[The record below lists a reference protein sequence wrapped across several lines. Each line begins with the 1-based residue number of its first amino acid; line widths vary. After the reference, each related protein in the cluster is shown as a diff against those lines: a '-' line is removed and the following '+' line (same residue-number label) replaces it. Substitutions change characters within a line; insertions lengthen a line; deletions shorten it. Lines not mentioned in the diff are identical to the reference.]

1 MALLSKLQKYLD
13 DRRIRSTAVQHG
25 KTLALRGTFKQRDG
39 SSKRMRVSLE
49 LPAVDEQLIH
59 AESRA
64 SEFWS
69 EYQRLGYLP
78 DPMPWVVKVTPLPLT
93 QELTVAAAVS
103 QLEADF
109 YRGKEG
115 NAQQRR
121 TWARIADVLQHLNP
135 VANAPVTTDLLVA
148 VAEQCSDPQTRG
160 RQDACKQFKRLAK
173 LVGLK
178 ELDRFDAIRGDYK
191 PKQRSSFDESL
202 LIELIDEL
210 RDDGQYGWMTA
221 ALFVYGTRPAE
232 TWSLI
237 PKDNGTAFAV
247 NLPKG
252 KPPHPKY
259 PLALPQEL
267 VSRWRLLEVE
277 RRWSFDL
284 GSYDSE
290 HAKYLGNQWCRWVQ
304 VRAKR
309 IEGLAGLQL
318 MDLRHAWG
326 IRSIHADL
334 DPRKAAK
341 SMGHSIEMHYR
352 TYNSTY
358 DEVDA
363 ERAAA
368 ALNKRQQ
375 QAQQQQQ
382 QHSQACHRA

>member
-1 MALLSKLQKYLD
+1 MKRSKNGPRMALLSKLQKHLD

-39 SSKRMRVSLE
+39 SSKRMRVSLD

-78 DPMPWVVKVTPLPLT
+78 DPMPWVVKVSPLPVT
-93 QELTVAAAVS
+93 QTLTVAAAVS

-363 ERAAA
+363 E
-368 ALNKRQQ
+368 
-375 QAQQQQQ
+375 
-382 QHSQACHRA
+382 

>member
-121 TWARIADVLQHLNP
+121 TWTRIADVLQHLNP

-148 VAEQCSDPQTRG
+148 VAEQCSAPQTRG
-160 RQDACKQFKRLAK
+160 RHDACKQFKRLAK

-178 ELDRFDAIRGDYK
+178 ELDRFDTIRGDYK
-191 PKQRSSFDESL
+191 PKQRSIFDESL

-259 PLALPQEL
+259 PLALPKEL

-284 GSYDSE
+284 ESYDSE

-326 IRSIHADL
+326 IRSIHADV
-334 DPRKAAK
+334 DPRKASK
-341 SMGHSIEMHYR
+341 SMGHSIEMHFR

-363 ERAAA
+363 E
-368 ALNKRQQ
+368 
-375 QAQQQQQ
+375 
-382 QHSQACHRA
+382 

>member
-1 MALLSKLQKYLD
+1 
-13 DRRIRSTAVQHG
+13 
-25 KTLALRGTFKQRDG
+25 
-39 SSKRMRVSLE
+39 MRVSLE

-78 DPMPWVVKVTPLPLT
+78 DPMPWVVKVSPPPVTRT
-93 QELTVAAAVS
+93 LTVAAAVS

-121 TWARIADVLQHLNP
+121 TWARIAVVLQHLNR

-148 VAEQCSDPQTRG
+148 VAEQCSAPQTRG

-178 ELDRFDAIRGDYK
+178 ELDRLDAIRGDYK

-210 RDDGQYGWMTA
+210 RGDGHYGWMTA

-363 ERAAA
+363 EQAAA

-375 QAQQQQQ
+375 QIQQQQ
-382 QHSQACHRA
+382 

>member
-1 MALLSKLQKYLD
+1 MALLSKLQKHLD
-13 DRRIRSTAVQHG
+13 DRLIRSTAVQHG
-25 KTLALRGTFKQRDG
+25 KTLSLRGTFKQRDG
-39 SSKRMRVSLE
+39 SSKRMRVSLD
-49 LPAVDEQLIH
+49 LPAEDDQLIH
-59 AESRA
+59 AESRS
-64 SEFWS
+64 SEFWA

-78 DPMPWVVKVTPLPLT
+78 DPMPWVVKVTPLPFT
-93 QELTVAAAVS
+93 KTLTVNSAIS

-109 YRGKEG
+109 FRGKQG

-121 TWARIADVLQHLNP
+121 SWARIADVLQHLNP
-135 VANAPVTTDLLVA
+135 VGNAPVTTDLLVA

-178 ELDRFDAIRGDYK
+178 ELDRFDSIRGDYK
-191 PKQRSSFDESL
+191 PKQRSSFDEAL
-202 LIELIDEL
+202 LIKLIDGL
-210 RDDGQYGWMTA
+210 RDDGQYGWITA

-252 KPPHPKY
+252 KPSHPKY

-267 VSRWRLLEVE
+267 VSRWRLLEMD

-284 GSYDSE
+284 ASYDSE
-290 HAKYLGNQWCRWVQ
+290 YAKYLGNQWCRWVQ

-309 IEGLAGLQL
+309 IDGLAGLQL

-341 SMGHSIEMHYR
+341 SMGHSIEMHFR

-358 DEVDA
+358 DELDA

-368 ALNKRQQ
+368 SLTKRHQQ
-375 QAQQQQQ
+375 MQQQQ
-382 QHSQACHRA
+382 

>member
-49 LPAVDEQLIH
+49 LPAMDEQLIH

-78 DPMPWVVKVTPLPLT
+78 DPMPWVVKVMPLPLT

-109 YRGKEG
+109 FRGKEG

-173 LVGLK
+173 LVDLK

-352 TYNSTY
+352 TYNSIY

-363 ERAAA
+363 
-368 ALNKRQQ
+368 
-375 QAQQQQQ
+375 
-382 QHSQACHRA
+382 